1 MYCYLHKV
9 YKYEIDIMREEKKT
23 AMASYNTYYNLNSCF
38 GGLNYPL
45 LQLLIVPP
53 NPYVEALTPQ
63 CLTV

>member
-1 MYCYLHKV
+1 
-9 YKYEIDIMREEKKT
+9 MREQKKT

-45 LQLLIVPP
+45 LQLFIVPP
-53 NPYVEALTPQ
+53 NPYIEALTPQ